1 MGTDVTPKELAE
13 MMGAGMAGILRS
25 PVGEEGST
33 LGMCTFAGYD
43 PSVWVSKDLD
53 SGHCQTIIC

>member
-43 PSVWVSKDLD
+43 P
-53 SGHCQTIIC
+53 